1 MPSLQREELR
11 DSLVDLLEPVV
22 ESSGAQLVDLE
33 LMGPV
38 NNQTL
43 RLLVHKEVGI
53 TIRDCETISVEV
65 ADFLDVEDPIPGRY
79 RLEVTSPGV
88 DRPLE
93 TDGDFARSRG
103 RLLKVVLHSGKT
115 LSGRLQAWDG
125 ERIEL
130 EFLGGIEQIDRCEIV
145 KATIE
150 VEM

>member
-38 NNQTL
+38 NTQTL

-53 TIRDCETISVEV
+53 TIPDCETISVEV

-93 TDGDFARSRG
+93 TDGDFARSRADCSRWSCIRG
-103 RLLKVVLHSGKT
+103 RPSVAGCRRGTAKGSSWNFSVALNKSTVAR
-115 LSGRLQAWDG
+115 LS
-125 ERIEL
+125 
-130 EFLGGIEQIDRCEIV
+130 
-145 KATIE
+145 KPPSK
-150 VEM
+150 